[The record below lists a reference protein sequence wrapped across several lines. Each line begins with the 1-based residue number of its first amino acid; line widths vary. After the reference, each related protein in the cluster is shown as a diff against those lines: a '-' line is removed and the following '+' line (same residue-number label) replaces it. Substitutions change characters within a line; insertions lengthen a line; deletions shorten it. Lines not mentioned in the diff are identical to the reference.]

1 MNLYRLKR
9 IGLDLDNTIIDYQD
23 AYLQISKIFKLKF
36 TDYSKHKIKSDLVSS
51 ERGDYAW
58 QEFQSQLYTI
68 GLDFAKASKGIVKF
82 LKYCKKKKIEVSI
95 ISHKTESTPA
105 EFGSL
110 KLREPAMRWLQRNKI
125 VPQLIRKE
133 DIYFCS
139 TQQEKIRMI
148 NSLNIDLFVDDL
160 DEILIHEDL
169 NKNIIRIKYSPTQEH
184 NSICNFQQLQN
195 MLEH

>member
-9 IGLDLDNTIIDYQD
+9 IGLDLDNTVIDYQD
-23 AYLQISKIFKLKF
+23 AYLQISKIFKLKY

-68 GLDFAKASKGIVKF
+68 GLDFAKVSKGLMKF
-82 LKYCKKKKIEVSI
+82 LTYCKKEKIEVFI
-95 ISHKTESTPA
+95 ISHKTESTPS
-105 EFGSL
+105 EFGNL
-110 KLREPAMRWLQRNKI
+110 ELRQPAMKWLQRNKI
-125 VPQLIRKE
+125 VPHLIKKE
-133 DIYFCS
+133 DVYFCN
-139 TQQEKIRMI
+139 TQQEKIKMI
-148 NSLNIDLFVDDL
+148 NSLKIDLFVDDL

-169 NKNIIRIKYSPTQEH
+169 NKDTIRILFSPTQEN
-184 NSICNFQQLQN
+184 NSICDFQQLQN